1 MSITITIKSEILT
14 GILKGLEVDM
24 SYSTTSNAPQDPR
37 KVGGVYK
44 SANGSSYRVKSIET
58 SIKR

>member
-1 MSITITIKSEILT
+1 MSITITIKSEILN
-14 GILKGLEVDM
+14 GNLKGLEVDM
-24 SYSTTSNAPQDPR
+24 SYSTTSNAAQDPR